1 MVSKLIGLEW
11 KAFWRSDSFNMNLAL
26 KIILGIAAVF
36 YSLLFLFMGIGVY
49 YALKEKG
56 IEPLSTINQF
66 MIYWLAFDLFVK
78 YFFQK
83 LPYMRVQPLLCMPI
97 QKRKIIHYLM
107 GKTLFSFFNIYPAFF
122 FLPFSIILIWEG
134 YGFFSVLGWHLA
146 VVALVYGNSLLILLA
161 NNLNA
166 VFVSVII
173 IFFGLGLLQYYGI
186 LDITVYTAP
195 VFQWFYE
202 YPFLG
207 AIFLIW
213 PILLYRANFKYFMP
227 RLNIED
233 MTKQKAIPM
242 AMTNL
247 QSLNKLGRLG
257 VFLKNDIYL
266 IIRNKRSRTTVLMS
280 LFFIFYGFFFIF
292 NPQLQNTNSM
302 KIFVGLFV
310 SGGFMFT
317 FGGFVPSWDSAYYPL
332 MMSQNIRY
340 KDYLAS
346 KWWLITLATLVS
358 MVVSVFY
365 LFFGWEWYLAIL
377 ACGIYNIGINVYIVL
392 LSGAYVKTPIDLNS
406 AKKAFGDKKAFNLHT
421 ILLAIPKIVFPI
433 AIYYIFYWIFD
444 SITGFL
450 VLMAVGILGL
460 AFKKFAFQLI
470 EKAYKEEKYAALAA
484 FKQRN

>member
-36 YSLLFLFMGIGVY
+36 YSLMFLFMGIGAY
-49 YALKEKG
+49 YALKENG
-56 IEPLSTINQF
+56 IEPLAAINKF
-66 MIYWLAFDLFVK
+66 MIYWLAFDLIVK

-97 QKRKIIHYLM
+97 QKKQIIHYLM
-107 GKTLFSFFNIYPAFF
+107 GKTLVSFFNIYPAFF
-122 FLPFSIILIWEG
+122 FLPFSIILILEG

-146 VVALVYGNSLLILLA
+146 VLALVYGNSLLNLLI

-166 VFVSVII
+166 VFVSVIVVFI
-173 IFFGLGLLQYYGI
+173 GFGLLQFYEL

-195 VFQWFYE
+195 IFQLFYD

-207 AIFLIW
+207 VLLLLW
-213 PILLYRANFKYFMP
+213 PILLYRANYNYFKP
-227 RLNIED
+227 RLNMED
-233 MTKQKAIPM
+233 MYKQKAIPL
-242 AMTNL
+242 AMTSL

-266 IIRNKRSRTTVLMS
+266 IIRNRRSRMTVLIS
-280 LFFIFYGFFFIF
+280 FFFIFYGFFFIY
-292 NPQLQNTNSM
+292 NPQFQNINSM
-302 KIFVGLFV
+302 KVFVGLFV

-346 KWWLITLATLVS
+346 KWWLITLATLIS
-358 MVVSVFY
+358 MVLSAFY

-392 LSGAYVKTPIDLNS
+392 LSGAYVKTPVDLNS

-433 AIYYIFYWIFD
+433 AIYYVFYWIFD
-444 SITGFL
+444 STTGFL
-450 VLMAVGILGL
+450 ALMIIGILGL
-460 AFKKFAFQLI
+460 AFKKIAFQLI
-470 EKAYKEEKYAALAA
+470 EKAYKEEKYAAIAA
-484 FKQRN
+484 FKQLN